1 MGLRLRFNLILTAV
15 FALGLLVSGLVSYD
29 LLQQNAREE
38 VVHTANLMIQ
48 AARAFRSYTVN
59 EIKPLLANQLNT
71 TFLPQTVPAYA
82 ATQTLGALP
91 DEYRDF
97 FYKEATLN
105 PTNPRDRAVAWEA
118 DLVQE
123 FKREPDR
130 GVLTGIRST
139 PGGPSLY
146 IASPIKITS
155 EPCLSCHSTPAAA
168 PASMLALYGNDNGFG
183 WKLNDIV
190 GAQIVSVPMSV
201 PQERALRTFYTFM
214 GSLCVLFLVL
224 YVVLNLMLTRTV
236 IKPVADLSV
245 AADRVSTGDFG
256 VAEFPER
263 RRDEIGRLAVSFNR
277 MRRSL
282 EQAIKMIES

>member
-1 MGLRLRFNLILTAV
+1 MGLRLRFNLILTVV
-15 FALGLLVSGLVSYD
+15 FALGLLISGVVSYD

-48 AARAFRSYTVN
+48 AARAFRTYTVD
-59 EIKPLLANQLNT
+59 EIRPLLANQLNT

-91 DEYRDF
+91 DEYREF
-97 FYKEATLN
+97 LYKEATLN

-130 GVLTGIRST
+130 GVLSGIRST

-155 EPCLSCHSTPAAA
+155 EPCLTCHSTPAAA
-168 PASMLALYGNDNGFG
+168 PASMLALYGNANGFG

-201 PQERALRTFYTFM
+201 PQERALQDFLHLHGVAVRAVRGVVRRAQPGADPDGDQTGRRPVGRGRPGEHRRFRRRGVPGERAGTRSA
-214 GSLCVLFLVL
+214 GS
-224 YVVLNLMLTRTV
+224 R
-236 IKPVADLSV
+236 S
-245 AADRVSTGDFG
+245 RSTGC
-256 VAEFPER
+256 A
-263 RRDEIGRLAVSFNR
+263 AVWS
-277 MRRSL
+277 RRSG
-282 EQAIKMIES
+282 